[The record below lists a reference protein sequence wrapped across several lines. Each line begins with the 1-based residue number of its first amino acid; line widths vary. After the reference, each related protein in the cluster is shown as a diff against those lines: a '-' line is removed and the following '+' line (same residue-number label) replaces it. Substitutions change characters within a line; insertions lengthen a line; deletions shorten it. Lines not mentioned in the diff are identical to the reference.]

1 LVTLRHYA
9 ALLAS
14 SPDAHDIRVRASR
27 GCVRAVDARDRAV
40 HVRERTDFGVHAR
53 VFASHARDINVD
65 VEVGV

>member
-1 LVTLRHYA
+1 MRHYA

-27 GCVRAVDARDRAV
+27 GCVRRAVDARDRAV

-53 VFASHARDINVD
+53 VFASRARDINVD

>member
-1 LVTLRHYA
+1 LRHYA

-27 GCVRAVDARDRAV
+27 RCVRAVDARDGTV
-40 HVRERTDFGVHAR
+40 DVRDGTDFGVHVDAR

-65 VEVGV
+65 VKVGV

>member
-1 LVTLRHYA
+1 MRHYA

-27 GCVRAVDARDRAV
+27 RCVRAVDARDGTV
-40 HVRERTDFGVHAR
+40 DVRDGTDFGVHAR

-65 VEVGV
+65 VKVGV